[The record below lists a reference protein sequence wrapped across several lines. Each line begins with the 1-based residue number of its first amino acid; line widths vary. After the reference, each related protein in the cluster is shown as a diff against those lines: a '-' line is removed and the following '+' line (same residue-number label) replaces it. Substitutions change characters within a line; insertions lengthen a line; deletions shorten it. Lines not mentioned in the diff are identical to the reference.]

1 MADSLQR
8 DLSLHATAG
17 RLLKFF
23 TVTCV
28 ALRCVLQAAEVA
40 INKMLNND
48 VYKRNLHLQE
58 LEMALELAKARVF
71 ELQQSAED
79 ANVDLRKYGLAP
91 EQLQVSVAYI
101 YILLSCAFD
110 NALATYHSST
120 NLPQSCAHVL

>member
-1 MADSLQR
+1 MTD
-8 DLSLHATAG
+8 SLHATAG

-23 TVTCV
+23 TVTCI
-28 ALRCVLQAAEVA
+28 ALHNVYSQAAEVA

-91 EQLQVSVAYI
+91 EQLQVSVADI
-101 YILLSCAFD
+101 CILLSCAFD
-110 NALATYHSST
+110 NALSTYHSST
-120 NLPQSCAHVL
+120 NLPQS